1 MKKIIY
7 LIGISVLFLISSCN
21 NDDDAVNQS
30 VSEVKLYQ
38 PTVQGSFGQFKE
50 LRLDATTKAGVIEE
64 NDDAGTNGE
73 QFYWINGDQV
83 KMIFINN
90 VTQVKTVLTYTAEVA
105 EGETPKTASFVPSG
119 GVGVAAGNYTVY
131 GLYPADGWNDEGTS
145 VSMDQSHMDLEY
157 IPVVKEV
164 SSEYI
169 GRYMYMK
176 AKAEDVEVGEGVP
189 TIGLSYQQ
197 LGSLIRLKLNNPNPP
212 DLARL
217 FRLSMGVKLGTGV
230 PEPGFESFFYPIA
243 ASLDDIDGT
252 ELTSTQKTNA
262 ARLQIPDEITD
273 LNLLDFNLFIPILPT
288 GPLETKIFTFV
299 GRVYLNEETEYTQLG
314 PLEKTLPES
323 ALPNGF
329 EAGKSYVFNLEIPL
343 VNVE

>member
-21 NDDDAVNQS
+21 DDDDAVNQS

-50 LRLDATTKAGVIEE
+50 LRMDATTKAGVIEE
-64 NDDAGTNGE
+64 NDGLTGE
-73 QFYWINGDQV
+73 SFYWHNEDKV

-90 VTQVKTVLTYTAEVA
+90 ETQERTVLTYTADVA
-105 EGETPKTASFVPSG
+105 EGERPKTAPFLPSG
-119 GVGVAAGNYTVY
+119 GVAAGNYTVY

-176 AKAEDVEVGEGVP
+176 AKAENVEVGEGVS
-189 TIGLSYQQ
+189 TSIGLSYQQ
-197 LGSLIRLKLNNPNPP
+197 LGSLIRLKITNPNPP

-217 FRLSMGVKLGTGV
+217 FRLSMGVKLDTGV

-243 ASLDDIDGT
+243 ASLEDIDGT
-252 ELTSTQKTNA
+252 ELTSTLAQKTNA

-288 GPLETKIFTFV
+288 GPLESKIFTFV